1 MSRFSE
7 PSAIPARALTKAL
20 VRVRVAEATEAAM
33 IRRPSGISAFEFAV
47 LSGLRAAQLNRGC
60 TPRVERSAKIA
71 ITAQQEIAERKVL
84 RGPDVGKTA

>member
-1 MSRFSE
+1 
-7 PSAIPARALTKAL
+7 
-20 VRVRVAEATEAAM
+20 V
-33 IRRPSGISAFEFAV
+33 IRRPTGISAFEFAV

-84 RGPDVGKTA
+84 RGPDVGKTP

>member
-1 MSRFSE
+1 
-7 PSAIPARALTKAL
+7 
-20 VRVRVAEATEAAM
+20 M
-33 IRRPSGISAFEFAV
+33 IRRPTDITAFEFAV

-84 RGPDVGKTA
+84 RGPDVGKPL